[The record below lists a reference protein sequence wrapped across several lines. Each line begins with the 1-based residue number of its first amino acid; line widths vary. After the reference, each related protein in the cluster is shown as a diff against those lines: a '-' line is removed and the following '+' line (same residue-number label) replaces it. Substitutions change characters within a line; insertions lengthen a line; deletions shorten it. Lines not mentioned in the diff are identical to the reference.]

1 MISTL
6 HIKNIGIIDDLSINL
21 NTGLNVLTGETGA
34 GKTLIID
41 SLGIISGE
49 RFSKEMIRKGQDFS
63 YVEACIFLPQNEN
76 AIDGNIIVSRE
87 IYSNG
92 RNMCKINGRMVTVT
106 ELKEFM
112 ANIIDIHG
120 QHDNQ
125 QLLNPNT
132 HIQYLDSFADK
143 ELNKYLEEYRNMY
156 TEYTSIKQEL
166 KNNYGEDEKQR
177 QRKLDL
183 LKYQFDEIDKANLKI
198 GEDEKLEADR
208 KIILNS
214 EKINENLNIADME
227 ISEKTIDSINSAIRA
242 LEKIEDLDEEYS
254 KKLNSLKSVYYDV
267 QELGRDIFNL
277 KESVYFDE
285 EERQSLESR
294 LDLIFSLKR
303 KYGNTIDEILNYKK
317 ELEQE
322 IYRIEN
328 LEENNNILKNKLKV
342 ITEKMNRQADQ
353 LNEIRN
359 EFAKKLEESINK
371 ELKDLEMKN
380 ASVFINVQKN
390 QSNEFNY
397 NGLDHVEFLIK
408 TNIGEDAKPLYKI
421 ASGGEMSRIMLG
433 IKNVLSNVDNVPV
446 LIFDEIDTGISGIA
460 AKSVGEKLKS
470 ISKLHQV
477 LCVTHLASIAAK
489 GEYNY
494 YIHKE
499 VENEKTY
506 TNIKLLNQEEK
517 IREVARIASG
527 DINSISLEH
536 AKSLI
541 CSE

>member
-112 ANIIDIHG
+112 SSIIDIHG

-156 TEYTSIKQEL
+156 IEYTSIKQEL

-342 ITEKMNRQADQ
+342 ITEKMNRQADK

>member
-166 KNNYGEDEKQR
+166 KNNYGEDKKQR

-254 KKLNSLKSVYYDV
+254 RKLNSLKSVYYDV

-285 EERQSLESR
+285 EERQNLESR

-342 ITEKMNRQADQ
+342 ITEKMNIQADK

-359 EFAKKLEESINK
+359 KFAKK
-371 ELKDLEMKN
+371 
-380 ASVFINVQKN
+380 
-390 QSNEFNY
+390 Y
-397 NGLDHVEFLIK
+397 
-408 TNIGEDAKPLYKI
+408 
-421 ASGGEMSRIMLG
+421 
-433 IKNVLSNVDNVPV
+433 
-446 LIFDEIDTGISGIA
+446 
-460 AKSVGEKLKS
+460 
-470 ISKLHQV
+470 
-477 LCVTHLASIAAK
+477 
-489 GEYNY
+489 
-494 YIHKE
+494 
-499 VENEKTY
+499 
-506 TNIKLLNQEEK
+506 
-517 IREVARIASG
+517 
-527 DINSISLEH
+527 
-536 AKSLI
+536 
-541 CSE
+541 